1 MGLARALG
9 LVRLLDRAPAQA
21 RHGHRS
27 AARPG
32 GKWVT
37 VTNWVTGTSWLRP
50 ASALAAIA
58 FLAIVTVAV
67 PPLRQAIGHVTA
79 KVLTRGQSSGGGGT
93 EGNGSPT
100 GNAGGSSKTG
110 AGGQA
115 GASTSATGTA
125 SRRSS
130 AASTCHPAT
139 AAATVAAQASRTSI
153 AAAVSSALPATT
165 AGCTAT
171 PATPTQPASG
181 NVRGAQYVA
190 GSDADHGRDRQP
202 VGVAYRY
209 TDQPVSECHQHG
221 WAYTAPPT
229 PVRHRRHHDPGGG
242 HAD

>member
-1 MGLARALG
+1 M
-9 LVRLLDRAPAQA
+9 
-21 RHGHRS
+21 
-27 AARPG
+27 
-32 GKWVT
+32 
-37 VTNWVTGTSWLRP
+37 TGTSWLRP

-79 KVLTRGQSSGGGGT
+79 KVLTTGQSSGGGGT

-110 AGGQA
+110 AGGTA

-130 AASTCHPAT
+130 AASHVPPGHGRSDGRGASHAGPQYRGGRFVGAARYHGRLHGGLRDANPAD
-139 AAATVAAQASRTSI
+139 
-153 AAAVSSALPATT
+153 P
-165 AGCTAT
+165 
-171 PATPTQPASG
+171 G

-221 WAYTAPPT
+221 WAYTVP
-229 PVRHRRHHDPGGG
+229 HRLRSPQEASRRREGGR
-242 HAD
+242 AD